1 MNGTV
6 MTGQAQ
12 TQNLTRFYLT
22 DLDFDSYLAAV
33 QANHPWL
40 YDMLD
45 LSRLTFSYIDSFVT
59 GLEAAS
65 WEFEDLEDGGRG
77 SAYNHAQKALEN
89 RKMGMSSLADLFTDG
104 LDDDRTQS
112 LKILDVLA
120 GDGTIAR
127 FIDDHYPKKLA
138 IISADL
144 SKFMVDSCFLQNLP
158 SIRQSATQSL
168 FKNDTLDGGFIAYGS
183 HHLDAISRKQAVSEL
198 YRTLKPGGRII
209 LHDFEEGRP
218 FAKWFTD
225 VVHPYSRTGHPH
237 EHFSRAEMQSLLVN
251 SGFTNIR
258 VFDMDDRFTLN
269 GETAEEAYQN
279 ALLHLYHMYD
289 LVNIGSSNSE
299 RLAKIETMAADILGP
314 IETKAKDG
322 HYIATIH
329 RAALVATGVK

>member
-1 MNGTV
+1 MAA
-6 MTGQAQ
+6 QAKEKAQ
-12 TQNLTRFYLT
+12 TSFYLT

-40 YDMLD
+40 YDMID
-45 LSRLTFSYIDSFVT
+45 LSRLTYSYVDSFVA

-65 WEFEDLEDGGRG
+65 WEFEDLKDGGRG
-77 SAYNHAQKALEN
+77 SAYNYAQKAIEN
-89 RKMGMSSLADLFTDG
+89 RKVGMSSLVDWFTDG

-127 FIDDHYPKKLA
+127 FIDDCYPKKLA

-168 FKNDTLDGGFIAYGS
+168 FKNDMLDGGFIAYGS
-183 HHLDAISRKQAVSEL
+183 HHLDAVSRKQAVSEL
-198 YRTLKPGGRII
+198 HRTLKSGGRII
-209 LHDFEEGRP
+209 LHDFEEGGA

-237 EHFSRAEMQSLLVN
+237 EHFSRAEMQSLLAD

-269 GETAEEAYQN
+269 GETAEKAHQN

-299 RLAKIETMAADILGP
+299 RLAKIEAMATDILGP
-314 IETKAKDG
+314 IETKAKNG
-322 HYIATIH
+322 HYTTTIH
-329 RAALVATGVK
+329 RTALVATGVK